1 MPGVGKLP
9 EEGGAPKVVRCQPGE
24 SWLSTIAGF
33 ARRAAIT
40 D

>member
-1 MPGVGKLP
+1 MLGVGKLP

-24 SWLSTIAGF
+24 SWPTIAGF